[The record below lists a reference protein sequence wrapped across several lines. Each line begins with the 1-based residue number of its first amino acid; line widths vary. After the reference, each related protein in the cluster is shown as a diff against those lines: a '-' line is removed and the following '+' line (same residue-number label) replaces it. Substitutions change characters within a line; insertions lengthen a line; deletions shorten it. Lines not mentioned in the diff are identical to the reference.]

1 MPIPESKAK
10 KKQNAVWNFFSSVR
24 LAITLLIILAIA
36 SIVGT
41 LIPQR
46 ESAMQFAGN
55 LRPELFRL
63 FNWLDLFD
71 MYHSLWFRLLM
82 TFITINLVVCS
93 LDRFPAT
100 WKRFHVK
107 PKLDKSKP
115 FEDLPP
121 EQSLTVKEDIDASA
135 QKVGR
140 FLRIRY
146 KKIQKKK
153 AENNYFFYVE
163 KGTYSHFGVYLV
175 HLSVLII
182 LVGALVGSFFGFEAY
197 VKITEGERVDT
208 VTLRKER
215 SPLKLGFEVSC
226 DKFTVEF
233 YENGVPKEYRSEL
246 SFFVDGKKIE
256 KKSLF
261 VNHPVKFRGV
271 MFYQNTYGTIPGK
284 RIALKILRH
293 ADEDKTTTIEVEQG
307 NQYKLFGN
315 EDQFQVVDVRGNF
328 MEMGPAVLI
337 SVQPK
342 KGENIRFWVYQNRE
356 EINNR
361 FPGLLDR
368 FPKLNPSAFSPYTF
382 SVNKMANS
390 YYTGLQVNKDPGV
403 SIVWAGCFIM
413 IAGFFV
419 TFFTSHRRIR
429 IRLLTKKQEVNIS
442 IAGTSNKDPVGLT
455 RELEHLTENL
465 RSLFDKKGAI
475 SQ

>member
-1 MPIPESKAK
+1 MLMQESKAK
-10 KKQNAVWNFFSSVR
+10 KKKNSIWNFFRSVK
-24 LAITLLIILAIA
+24 LAITLLIILAIV

-82 TFITINLVVCS
+82 AFITVNLVVCS
-93 LDRFPAT
+93 LDRFPSA
-100 WKRFHVK
+100 WKQFHAK
-107 PKLDKSKP
+107 PGLDRSKP
-115 FEDLPP
+115 FENLPP
-121 EQSLTVKEDIDASA
+121 EQSLTVKEDIDESA
-135 QKVGR
+135 QKVDR
-140 FLRIRY
+140 FLRARY

-153 AENNYFFYVE
+153 AENKHFFYAE
-163 KGTYSHFGVYLV
+163 KGAYSLFGVYLI
-175 HLSVLII
+175 HLSVLVI
-182 LVGALVGSFFGFEAY
+182 LVGALVGSFFGFEAR
-197 VKITEGERVDT
+197 VNITEGERIDT
-208 VTLRKER
+208 VILRKEMT
-215 SPLKLGFEVSC
+215 PMKLGFEVSC

-233 YENGVPKEYRSEL
+233 YENGTPKEYRSEL
-246 SFFVDGKKIE
+246 GFFVDGKKIE
-256 KKSLF
+256 KKKLL

-284 RIALKILRH
+284 KIVLKILRH

-307 NQYKLFGN
+307 NQYKLSGN
-315 EDQFQVVDVRGNF
+315 EGQFQVLDVKGNF

-337 SVQPK
+337 SVQPE
-342 KGENIRFWVYQNRE
+342 KGEKIRFWVYQNRE

-390 YYTGLQVNKDPGV
+390 YYTGLQANKDPGV

-442 IAGTSNKDPVGLT
+442 IAGTSNKDPVGLA

-465 RSLFDKKGAI
+465 RRLFDKKGAI
-475 SQ
+475 FQ